1 MIKDNPLTWKTV
13 AGFTQSVL
21 ALRYDDPK
29 PIPEHHNEMWA
40 LCTSDFPQVAIA
52 APRGSAKS
60 TAVTFAYVICE
71 ALFEKA
77 EHILILSA
85 NEELAIG
92 FLNDIKVELQ
102 ENEFLQDHPILGI
115 KRFIKDRETEII
127 VEKKNGFRFRIIV
140 KGAGQRMR
148 GLKWERKRPSLVIAD
163 DLEDEET
170 VLSDLQREK
179 FRNWF
184 FGVVKP
190 IIRFGGKIRVVG
202 TIMHMDSLLMRLMP
216 PIKDPKTIHEP
227 LKMYSH
233 EPRSWRSIL
242 YRAHDEDFQN
252 LLWPEMFPEE
262 RLRAIRQDFA
272 ENGML
277 DIYGQEY
284 LNNPIDTTTAYF
296 RKDDFLPME
305 PEHFE
310 IRKTYYASGDLAITD
325 NKRSAYTAL
334 GVAGLDA
341 EGVLHLEDV
350 RRGRWDSLEISDEI
364 FSLASRFEPKGGID
378 TFRLEAE
385 NIQRSIGPYL
395 YKRMHDE
402 QNYINIDAKAP
413 TKDKLARA
421 QSIRARMR
429 AGKVR
434 FNKEADWYPD
444 FEEELLHFPK
454 WPYKDQVDMFAWL
467 GLMLD
472 DMIEAPTQEEWDEDV
487 YEQEMDDFDEEG
499 LCITTGY

>member
-1 MIKDNPLTWKTV
+1 MSDEPLNWRTV
-13 AGFTQSVL
+13 SGFTQSVL

-29 PIPEHHNEMWA
+29 PVPDHHNEMWA
-40 LCTSDFPQVAIA
+40 LCTSEFPQVAIA

-60 TAVTFAYVICE
+60 TAVTFAYVLCC
-71 ALFEKA
+71 ALFEKD
-77 EHILILSA
+77 EHILLLSA

-92 FLNDIKVELQ
+92 YLNDIRVELQ
-102 ENEFLQDHPILGI
+102 ENPMFQDHPILGI

-148 GLKWERKRPSLVIAD
+148 GLKWERKRPSLVVAD
-163 DLEDEET
+163 DLEDEEI
-170 VLSDLQREK
+170 VQSELQREK

-202 TIMHMDSLLMRLMP
+202 TVMHMDSLLMRLMP

-227 LKMYSH
+227 LKMYSQ
-233 EPRSWRSIL
+233 EPRAWRSIL
-242 YRAHDEDFQN
+242 YRAHDEAFDN
-252 LLWPEMFPEE
+252 LLWPEMFPKE
-262 RLRAIRQDFA
+262 RLQAIRQDYA
-272 ENGML
+272 EQGML

-284 LNNPIDTTTAYF
+284 LNNPIDSTTAYF
-296 RKDDFLPME
+296 RKDDFLPML
-305 PEHFE
+305 PEDLAK
-310 IRKTYYASGDLAITD
+310 RKTYYAAGDLAITD
-325 NKRSAYTAL
+325 NKRSAFTVL
-334 GVAGLDA
+334 GVGGMDA
-341 EGVLHLEDV
+341 EGILHLEEV

-364 FSLASRFEPKGGID
+364 FSVAKRYQID
-378 TFRLEAE
+378 TFRLESE
-385 NIQRSIGPYL
+385 NIQRSIGPFL

-402 QNYINIDAKAP
+402 QHYINIDAKSP

-434 FNKEADWYPD
+434 FNKQAEWYPD

-472 DMIEAPTQEEWDEDV
+472 EMIEAPTEEEWDEDL
-487 YEQEMDDFDEEG
+487 YDQEMDDFDQEG
-499 LCITTGY
+499 ICMTTGY

>member
-1 MIKDNPLTWKTV
+1 MKQNANKKLNWRTI

-29 PIPEHHNEMWA
+29 PIPDHHNEMWD

-60 TAVTFAYVICE
+60 TAVTFAYVI
-71 ALFEKA
+71 ASVLFE
-77 EHILILSA
+77 EHDHVLLLSA
-85 NEELAIG
+85 NEELAAG
-92 FLNDIKVELQ
+92 FLAEIKVELQ
-102 ENEFLQDHPILGI
+102 ENEFIINHPLLGI
-115 KRFIKDRETEII
+115 KRFIKDRETEIV
-127 VEKKNGFRFRIIV
+127 VEKKNGFRFRILV

-148 GLKWERKRPSLVIAD
+148 GIKWERKRPSLVVAD
-163 DLEDEET
+163 DLEDEEI
-170 VLSDLQREK
+170 VASQLQREK

-216 PIKDPKTIHEP
+216 SSKDPATIHDP
-227 LKMYSH
+227 LRMYSH
-233 EPRSWRSIL
+233 KNKAWRSIL
-242 YRAHDEDFQN
+242 YRAHDETFEH

-262 RLRAIRQDFA
+262 RLRMIRQDYA
-272 ENGML
+272 DQGML

-284 LNNPIDTTTAYF
+284 LNNPIDQTTAYF
-296 RKDDFLPME
+296 RKDDFLPMTDDDYAK
-305 PEHFE
+305 
-310 IRKTYYASGDLAITD
+310 RKVYYATGDLAITE

-334 GVAGLDA
+334 GVGGLDSD
-341 EGVLHLEDV
+341 GILHLEDV
-350 RRGRWDSLEISDEI
+350 RRGRWDSLQISDEI
-364 FSLASRFEPKGGID
+364 FELAKRYPID
-378 TFRLEAE
+378 TFRLESE
-385 NIQRSIGPYL
+385 NIQRSIGPFL
-395 YKRMHDE
+395 FKRMQDE
-402 QNYINIDAKAP
+402 QNFINIDAKSP

-434 FNKEADWYPD
+434 FNKQAEWYPD

-454 WPYKDQVDMFAWL
+454 WQYKDQVDMFAWM

-472 DMIEAPTQEEWDEDV
+472 EMVEAPTDEEWDEDV
-487 YEQEMDDFDEEG
+487 YEDEWADEMDQG
-499 LCITTGY
+499 VCLTTGY